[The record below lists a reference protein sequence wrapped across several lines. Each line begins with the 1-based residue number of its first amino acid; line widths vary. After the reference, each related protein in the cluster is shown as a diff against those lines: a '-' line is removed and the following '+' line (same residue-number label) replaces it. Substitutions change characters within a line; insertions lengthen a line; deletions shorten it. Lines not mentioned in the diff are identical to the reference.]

1 MTPFYKQGVDQAL
14 RDLGFKTASEAEE
27 KGTPYPSKSP
37 NINAERL
44 AAILQQQDDEP
55 ESVYP
60 ENRRYRQFGKP
71 VSWGHSIDLTGLD
84 QGQQVAGV
92 IVPTSPRS

>member
-1 MTPFYKQGVDQAL
+1 MTPFYKQGVAQAL
-14 RDLGFKTASEAEE
+14 NDLGFKTAAEAEE
-27 KGTPYPSKSP
+27 KGTPYPTKSP

-44 AAILQQQDDEP
+44 AAMLQQQDDQP
-55 ESVYP
+55 ERVYP
-60 ENRRYRQFGKP
+60 ENKRYHQFGRP

-92 IVPTSPRS
+92 MVPSSPRS